1 MNLLISLLENLTVF
15 LSLFFNSSLNF
26 FESHLLQDNIQEN
39 VYIQEKNQNIYI
51 EFYEFL
57 LLNYK
62 QYLIMNLP

>member
-39 VYIQEKNQNIYI
+39 VYILEKNQNIYI
-51 EFYEFL
+51 
-57 LLNYK
+57 
-62 QYLIMNLP
+62 